1 MMNLIKQAKKPFDR
15 KYLLLDD
22 PYVNSRYAESFRT
35 LRTNLYFSMMEKE
48 LGSLL
53 VTSASAG
60 EGKTNTVI
68 NLGHTI
74 ARTGKRVLMVDAD
87 LRRPGL
93 SNAFQ
98 LKKSTGLSNLL
109 NDLLAGRIDG
119 GNIADYGLNDL
130 IILIKMQ
137 KRTCLL
143 NISDAVNETEL
154 SFFKGEL
161 VHIEWR
167 NRPAGMALADV
178 LVRENLISAKDMQ
191 LAVEYQLKSI
201 RRLEDILLVMGMI
214 AEIDLNKVLAVH
226 MMEAFRLTVDMVT
239 GTFQIK
245 SVSEEEVK
253 HFEHGRKATE
263 RLFGEYFSRGSE
275 SSFINTTLDAA
286 IQATKTENLFLL
298 PAGDIP
304 PNPSELLGSTLTS
317 YLLQRLTE
325 KFDILIIDSS
335 PVMPVSDPLLLA
347 SLVDGVAIVIQAG
360 MTDRKLVNDA
370 AQQLTRANANLLGA
384 VLNKV
389 KPKTGGYYKY
399 QYKYAQGTPR

>member
-1 MMNLIKQAKKPFDR
+1 MMNLIKPAMKRFEK

-35 LRTNLYFSMMEKE
+35 LRTNLYFSMMEKK
-48 LGSLL
+48 LSSLL

-74 ARTGKRVLMVDAD
+74 ARTGKRVLMIDAD

-93 SNAFQ
+93 SHVFQ

-109 NDLLAGRIDG
+109 NDLLGGRIDG
-119 GNIADYGLNDL
+119 GDIADYGLNDL
-130 IILIKMQ
+130 IILIRMQ
-137 KRTCLL
+137 KRTCQL
-143 NISDAVNETEL
+143 NINDAVNETEL
-154 SFFKGEL
+154 SFLKGEL
-161 VHIEWR
+161 VNIEWR
-167 NRPAGMALADV
+167 NRPADTALADV

-191 LAVEYQLKSI
+191 LAVEYQLKST

-214 AEIDLNKVLAVH
+214 AEVDLNKVLAVH
-226 MMEAFRLTVDMVT
+226 MMEAFRLTVDMVK
-239 GTFQIK
+239 GTFRNK
-245 SVSEEEVK
+245 SVGEDEVK
-253 HFEHGRKATE
+253 HFHHGKNAIDQ
-263 RLFGEYFSRGSE
+263 LFGEYFSRGSE

-286 IQATKTENLFLL
+286 IQPTKSENLFVL

-317 YLLQRLTE
+317 YLLQRLKE

-360 MTDRKLVNDA
+360 MTDRKLVSDA

-399 QYKYAQGTPR
+399 QYKYAQDTQG